1 MRAERF
7 VWFLHLRE
15 SACPR
20 SRWLHG
26 SPFRY
31 SDSPR
36 DPLNFGKWRKVG
48 ILVTVAWFS
57 TMALSV
63 VGGFGSLA
71 PIFFGIYGKR

>member
-1 MRAERF
+1 MSWLAVAAYR
-7 VWFLHLRE
+7 
-15 SACPR
+15 
-20 SRWLHG
+20 LHG
-26 SPFRY
+26 SRFRY

-71 PIFFGIYGKR
+71 PIFFGIYGKRQYSFTGVSR